1 MSMKEAVTS
10 VLTQYANFDGRARR
24 SEYWYFTL
32 FEAIVTGVL
41 AGLGSAFFGSD
52 STMNIFT
59 VLSSLFSLA
68 VFIPGL
74 AVTWRRLHDTG
85 RSGAFFFLTLIPVVG
100 GIILLVFLCQNSTP
114 GDNRFGPN
122 PKAKDLQDA
131 ETTQRLLQTAAA
143 HEPPY
148 IYLDPAMT
156 TLDPAVIAAMQR
168 VFPGCDGAAPLDTVL
183 AAQPQPEPKNVDT
196 DTLLVLLKYATVC
209 DPAAVIPRIQTLN
222 CAILTELTARGI

>member
-52 STMNIFT
+52 STMTIFT
-59 VLSSLFSLA
+59 VRSSLFSLA

-100 GIILLVFLCQNSTP
+100 GIILLVFLCQNSSP

-122 PKAKDLQDA
+122 PKEAY
-131 ETTQRLLQTAAA
+131 
-143 HEPPY
+143 Y
-148 IYLDPAMT
+148 I
-156 TLDPAVIAAMQR
+156 
-168 VFPGCDGAAPLDTVL
+168 
-183 AAQPQPEPKNVDT
+183 
-196 DTLLVLLKYATVC
+196 
-209 DPAAVIPRIQTLN
+209 
-222 CAILTELTARGI
+222 

>member
-74 AVTWRRLHDTG
+74 AVTWRRLHDFPVAPA
-85 RSGAFFFLTLIPVVG
+85 RFFFLTLIPVVRASFC
-100 GIILLVFLCQNSTP
+100 LSSSARTALP

-122 PKAKDLQDA
+122 PKGSLLHLMISPVPITEPAA
-131 ETTQRLLQTAAA
+131 RLCFYSPVRYRPV
-143 HEPPY
+143 E
-148 IYLDPAMT
+148 
-156 TLDPAVIAAMQR
+156 
-168 VFPGCDGAAPLDTVL
+168 VFPSRLGGNAEQICGRSHLRL
-183 AAQPQPEPKNVDT
+183 SGGK
-196 DTLLVLLKYATVC
+196 
-209 DPAAVIPRIQTLN
+209 
-222 CAILTELTARGI
+222 

>member
-41 AGLGSAFFGSD
+41 AGLGSAFFG
-52 STMNIFT
+52 IFT

-114 GDNRFGPN
+114 GGNRFGPN
-122 PKAKDLQDA
+122 PKEAY
-131 ETTQRLLQTAAA
+131 
-143 HEPPY
+143 Y
-148 IYLDPAMT
+148 I
-156 TLDPAVIAAMQR
+156 
-168 VFPGCDGAAPLDTVL
+168 
-183 AAQPQPEPKNVDT
+183 
-196 DTLLVLLKYATVC
+196 
-209 DPAAVIPRIQTLN
+209 
-222 CAILTELTARGI
+222 